1 MAEPVQSDS
10 LEADGSPANQFRL
23 EIEALEDRLR
33 TVEKGVQ
40 ELRAQFERARALT
53 QQGAPQA
60 NAPQPFES
68 AHPVSPAQSSA
79 QDPET
84 APETAT
90 AAAPSRDEMD
100 RMNEEAQRYARLL
113 VSEIELYNPEEVAQ
127 GIEKKDLYARLKV
140 HIDRSRRAYEQRF
153 GRPNAAQ
160 PDYFHEEMV
169 RVLAQ
174 GDAALLG
181 SEYPYP

>member
-1 MAEPVQSDS
+1 MSEPVQSDS

-23 EIEALEDRLR
+23 EMEALEERLR
-33 TVEKGVQ
+33 AVEKGVQ

-53 QQGAPQA
+53 LQGEPQV
-60 NAPQPFES
+60 NAPQPPES
-68 AHPVSPAQSSA
+68 APPVSPGQSSA
-79 QDPET
+79 RDPE
-84 APETAT
+84 AVSGTAT
-90 AAAPSRDEMD
+90 AAMPSRDEMD
-100 RMNEEAQRYARLL
+100 RMDEEAQRYARLL
-113 VSEIELYNPEEVAQ
+113 VSEIELYNPEEVVQ

>member
-1 MAEPVQSDS
+1 MSEPVQSGS

-23 EIEALEDRLR
+23 EMEALEERLR
-33 TVEKGVQ
+33 AVEKGVQ

-53 QQGAPQA
+53 LQGDPQA
-60 NAPQPFES
+60 NAPQPPES
-68 AHPVSPAQSSA
+68 APPVSPGQSPA
-79 QDPET
+79 RDPE
-84 APETAT
+84 AVSGTAT

-113 VSEIELYNPEEVAQ
+113 VSEIELYNPEEVVE

-153 GRPNAAQ
+153 GGPNAAQ
-160 PDYFHEEMV
+160 PDYFHEEIV
-169 RVLAQ
+169 RVLAK

-181 SEYPYP
+181 PEYPYP

>member
-1 MAEPVQSDS
+1 MSEPVQNDS
-10 LEADGSPANQFRL
+10 LEADNLAADRFRL
-23 EIEALEDRLR
+23 EIEALEERLR
-33 TVEKGVQ
+33 AVEKGVQ
-40 ELRAQFERARALT
+40 ELRAQVDRALALT
-53 QQGAPQA
+53 RQGDPQA
-60 NAPQPFES
+60 NVPQMSES
-68 AHPVSPAQSSA
+68 ALPVSPAQSSA
-79 QDPET
+79 RDPET
-84 APETAT
+84 APEAAT
-90 AAAPSRDEMD
+90 AVAPSRDEMD

-113 VSEIELYNPEEVAQ
+113 VSEIELYNPEEVAR

-181 SEYPYP
+181 PEYTYP